1 MAIGSPTEQITK
13 KPPLL
18 MDPVPFSIPELTIRG
33 ENGWEMQLLGRTE
46 RVGGGGGEV
55 WGVGG
60 GVGGAGFSEP
70 HFPTSLSPYPPFTSV
85 LPTSSPT
92 QEEPIHTGAFS
103 RHSGLVSVDR
113 AESF

>member
-1 MAIGSPTEQITK
+1 MAIGSPKEQITK

-33 ENGWEMQLLGRTE
+33 ENGWEMQLLWRTGS
-46 RVGGGGGEV
+46 VGGGGGEG
-55 WGVGG
+55 WGVR
-60 GVGGAGFSEP
+60 ASRSKP
-70 HFPTSLSPYPPFTSV
+70 FPTSLSPYPTFTSV